1 MKHDKIAN
9 HRQVIFFLDS
19 SHCLLKKKKN
29 RATLKTLCA
38 CACNH

>member
-19 SHCLLKKKKN
+19 SHCLLKKKKIEQ
-29 RATLKTLCA
+29 
-38 CACNH
+38 H

>member
-19 SHCLLKKKKN
+19 SHCLLKKKK
-29 RATLKTLCA
+29 KIEQ
-38 CACNH
+38 H